1 MRTAWALM
9 RAVRTAAGTVA
20 YMAPEVLQM
29 GSLSM
34 SADVYSF
41 AMIMLEL
48 WTGEAIYKD
57 IPAHQA
63 CCRLCLLCRAACAP
77 QSMDDTLA
85 AQQGQA
91 AAVGC

>member
-1 MRTAWALM
+1 
-9 RAVRTAAGTVA
+9 
-20 YMAPEVLQM
+20 M

-63 CCRLCLLCRAACAP
+63 CCRSCLLCRAACAP
-77 QSMDDTLA
+77 QSLDGHPSSTAGSSCSCGLLRP
-85 AQQGQA
+85 
-91 AAVGC
+91 

>member
-1 MRTAWALM
+1 
-9 RAVRTAAGTVA
+9 
-20 YMAPEVLQM
+20 MAPEVLQM

-63 CCRLCLLCRAACAP
+63 RCRPCLSCRNPCAP
-77 QSMDDTLA
+77 QSFEDSLA
-85 AQQGQA
+85 AQQGRA
-91 AAVGC
+91 EAVGS